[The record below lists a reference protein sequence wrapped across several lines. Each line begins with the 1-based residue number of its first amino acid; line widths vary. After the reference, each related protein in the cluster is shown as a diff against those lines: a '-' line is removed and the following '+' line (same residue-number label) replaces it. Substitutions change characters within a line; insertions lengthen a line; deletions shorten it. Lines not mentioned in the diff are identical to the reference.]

1 MASEETTVLK
11 IDLASAIPVYRQIVD
26 GLRVLLVHG
35 AFKPGDRLPTVR
47 QMAVDLTVNHNTVA
61 EAYRLLAQEGWLD
74 LRRHHGATIRDRKPL
89 RAQPERRNDFTQRLR
104 ELAAQ
109 AISDG
114 LDTGAVA
121 EQLSRLAADLKRN
134 APL

>member
-1 MASEETTVLK
+1 
-11 IDLASAIPVYRQIVD
+11 
-26 GLRVLLVHG
+26 
-35 AFKPGDRLPTVR
+35 
-47 QMAVDLTVNHNTVA
+47 VA